1 MKDDLRALNARI
13 AGSYELPICE
23 DGMSPRYRLGHRL
36 LVNPD
41 VPPRAGD
48 DVLLSRDLGNG
59 TRETIIG
66 RLVRTT
72 AKTWRIHRLNPE
84 KSETLDRSQWPKA
97 ELVTG
102 VIHSR

>member
-1 MKDDLRALNARI
+1 MTRPRDVITGA
-13 AGSYELPICE
+13 YELPVSC
-23 DGMSPRYRLGHRL
+23 DDMSPRYRPGDRL

-41 VPPRAGD
+41 VPPRVGS

-59 TRETIIG
+59 TRETIIA
-66 RLVRTT
+66 RLVLTT
-72 AKTWRIHRLNPE
+72 AKAWRIHRLNPE